1 MATLKQIQ
9 FKRSKTAGQRP
20 AASVL
25 AEGELAIN
33 LKDRTLFTKD
43 DSGNIIDLSISAGG
57 NISGNITQNGDYLQN
72 GTYNL
77 NGNQFVYAG
86 KYIEFLPKTAG
97 NGAWANQHLNK
108 APIFTDLSSTT
119 STSEYHPL
127 IKQRYKDGT
136 FSVGTLVNEG
146 SFKIHYINESGT
158 SKYWTFRRDGGF
170 VVDTGSLTVTDGNIS
185 ASGNINSAT
194 GVVSAPQINTK
205 TIAFDT
211 KAFGQYDSQSLV
223 QYVYPGTGE
232 TNGINYL
239 RKFRAKSG
247 GTIYHELA
255 SAQTG
260 KSDELSWWTG
270 NTAVNKQM
278 GLRNDGSLVLRRSL
292 AIGTITT
299 DENINNYGSTGAMGE
314 CYIVIGDASTGLSY
328 KKTGVYDLVASGLS
342 VASITPDS
350 FRSTRKA
357 IFGRSEDQGG
367 TWILP
372 GQNTALLSVHTEVD
386 QNNNGDGQTHIG
398 YNSNSKFYHYF
409 RGRGRMAVEMAE
421 GLIVEPGILDIKTG
435 SNTVSIRADG
445 GISSTQRLS
454 LQNGI
459 FLSSD
464 GNNNGISFKAS
475 SSIDGTK
482 TLNWDAGTRAGQ
494 NKNTVILKAWGNSFN
509 TSGGTDRHT
518 VFEVSDS
525 QGYYFYAQR
534 TTPASGQTVGP
545 INFKFNGTVETG
557 HINGLGNIT
566 LSGAVIADSANI
578 KGPLKI
584 SNANTAD
591 AFRIWNAEYGAIF
604 RRSETSLHIIPTLKD
619 AGENGGISN
628 LRPLSIDLS
637 NGFVQMHH
645 SLSVGNTVRT
655 NGLFAVDTSAAL
667 VAINSHSRVNA
678 NFRMQLGQS
687 SYIDAECTDAVRP
700 AGAGSFASQNN
711 ENVRA
716 PFYMNIDRTDTSTY
730 VPIVKQRYVQNNS
743 CYSIGTLINGG
754 NFRVHYHE
762 GGDGGSTGAIIK
774 DLGWEF
780 NKNGDF
786 YSPGKLGAGNIRIG
800 TDGNITGGSGNFA
813 NLNTTLNHK
822 VNSGFI
828 TYGATA
834 GWYKFATV
842 TMPQATSTVSITV
855 TGGNGFNSGSF
866 NQCAISEIVL
876 RTGNNNPKGLNA
888 VLYRRGLNSFRDI
901 AWVNTSGDT
910 YDIYVNM
917 GTYANQLIFNYSSVD
932 NATVQIIGAFSSAQN
947 PVDALP
953 ETYVKGQVADVLT
966 NLVDSG
972 KTKRFVAESEIAI
985 NNQTGLRITS
995 NGDKS
1000 GSNSVLFRNDGSA
1013 FYILLTDK
1021 NAADGNT
1028 TATEGDWNSKRP
1040 FQINMTS
1047 GEVTFG
1053 NNINISGNGSITW
1066 TKAGANPRNMRI
1078 FHAGDGSR
1086 GNRIEIADD
1095 TNYIAYFEKTPG
1107 GANRFVVNNATVA
1120 GVNQM
1125 NSFGIN
1131 INNAL
1136 GGNSITFGDSDTGI
1150 KQNGDGL
1157 LDIYANNV
1165 QVFRFQ
1171 NGDLYSYKNINA
1183 PNVYIR
1189 SDIRLKSNFKPIENA
1204 LDKVEKLNGV
1214 IYDKAEYIGGEA
1226 IETEAGIVAQTLQD
1240 VLPEAVR
1247 ETEDSKGNKILTV
1260 SSQAQIALLVEA
1272 VKTLSSRVK
1281 ELESKLM

>member
-9 FKRSKTAGQRP
+9 FKRSKTAGARP

-33 LKDRTLFTKD
+33 LKDRTIFTKD
-43 DSGNIIDLSISAGG
+43 DSGNIIDLSISTGG
-57 NISGNITQNGDYLQN
+57 NISGNITQTGDYLQN

-119 STSEYHPL
+119 SVSEYHPL

-205 TIAFDT
+205 TIVFDT

-232 TNGINYL
+232 ANGINYL

-367 TWILP
+367 TWLLP
-372 GQNTALLSVHTEVD
+372 GQNSSLLSVRTEAD

-398 YNSNSKFYHYF
+398 YNSNGKFYHYF
-409 RGRGRMAVEMAE
+409 RGRGRMAIGMAE

-435 SNTVSIRADG
+435 SNTLSLRADG
-445 GISSTQRLS
+445 TVASVQTLK
-454 LQNGI
+454 LNNGLY
-459 FLSSD
+459 FNSD
-464 GNNNGISFKAS
+464 GTNASLIFKAAS
-475 SSIDGTK
+475 GIDGTK
-482 TLNWDAGTRAGQ
+482 QILWEGGTRAGQ
-494 NKNTVILKAWGNSFN
+494 NKSYVTAKAWGNSFN
-509 TSGGTDRHT
+509 SSGDRNRET
-518 VFEVSDS
+518 VFEVSDG

-534 TTPASGQTVGP
+534 VAPAPGSTTGAVQFRVAGALLTSGGITSSGSIVTESSLVA
-545 INFKFNGTVETG
+545 N
-557 HINGLGNIT
+557 NGLSVNGQAKFGGT
-566 LSGAVIADSANI
+566 ANA
-578 KGPLKI
+578 L
-584 SNANTAD
+584 
-591 AFRIWNAEYGAIF
+591 RIWNAEYGAIF
-604 RRSETSLHIIPTLKD
+604 RRSETALHIIPTLKD
-619 AGENGGISN
+619 QGENGEIGN
-628 LRPLSIDLS
+628 LRPLSISLN
-637 NGFVQMHH
+637 NGMVQMRH
-645 SLSVGNTVRT
+645 SVTLGDDGAGGNMVTVDNDSKVIVMTT
-655 NGLFAVDTSAAL
+655 N
-667 VAINSHSRVNA
+667 SRISP
-678 NFRMQLGQS
+678 NFRMQIGQS
-687 SYIDAECTDAVRP
+687 SYIDVECTDAVRP

-813 NLNTTLNHK
+813 NLNTTLNRK

-828 TYGATA
+828 AYGATA

-876 RTGNNNPKGLNA
+876 RTGNNTPKGLNA

-972 KTKRFVAESEIAI
+972 KTKRFVAESEIAV

-1000 GSNSVLFRNDGSA
+1000 GSNSVLFRNDGGS

-1028 TATEGDWNSKRP
+1028 TATEGDWNGKRP

-1053 NNINISGNGSITW
+1053 NNINISGNGSINW
-1066 TKAGANPRNMRI
+1066 TKARANPRNMRI
-1078 FHAGDGSR
+1078 FHAGDASR

-1272 VKTLSSRVK
+1272 VKTLSARVK